1 MNTATYCRLIRRWL
15 AASAFGSVALSCAHA
30 PRALNGLNVSN
41 ERSDYSPVLG
51 LAVEVPLQRI
61 DSGSRRHVVLV
72 RIDSGFVEARGDF
85 ASSAPVVMRYLRLS
99 ALLARFPSG
108 ADSNGVRREPWTE
121 LARSAPIALA
131 DSLRA
136 GERSHLNRFIELSI
150 PVSPEVLQSAN
161 GVVFEV
167 SGAAMSIFRGPLV
180 GSGRGEMPL
189 LVYACST
196 FDTRGRIQLMRLRM
210 LSDGYSKAC

>member
-1 MNTATYCRLIRRWL
+1 MNTATYCRLIRRSL
-15 AASAFGSVALSCAHA
+15 AASAFGCVALSCAHA
-30 PRALNGLNVSN
+30 PRALNGLNVSS
-41 ERSDYSPVLG
+41 ELSDYSPVLG

-72 RIDSGFVEARGDF
+72 RIDSGFVEARGGDF

-108 ADSNGVRREPWTE
+108 ADSNGVLREPWTE
-121 LARSAPIALA
+121 LARSAPIALP

-136 GERSHLNRFIELSI
+136 GERSQLNRFIELSI
-150 PVSPEVLQSAN
+150 PVSPEVLESAN

-167 SGAAMSIFRGPLV
+167 SGTAMSIFRGPLV

-189 LVYACST
+189 RVYACST
-196 FDTRGRIQLMRLRM
+196 
-210 LSDGYSKAC
+210 